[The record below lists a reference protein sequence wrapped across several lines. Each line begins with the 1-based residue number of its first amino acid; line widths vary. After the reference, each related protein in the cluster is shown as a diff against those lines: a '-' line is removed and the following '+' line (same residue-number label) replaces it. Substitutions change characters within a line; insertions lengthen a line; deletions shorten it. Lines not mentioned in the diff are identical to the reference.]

1 MCQKPSE
8 NFIEC
13 RSPFAG
19 RVAGLPQADHC
30 MVVEEPASQSR
41 PSTAGHRTDPPQADA
56 THRAY
61 FTDPATIPLVR
72 LLWNSKKNR
81 MHGATP
87 SRADDAV
94 VVGSMKFWP

>member
-1 MCQKPSE
+1 
-8 NFIEC
+8 
-13 RSPFAG
+13 
-19 RVAGLPQADHC
+19 

-41 PSTAGHRTDPPQADA
+41 PGPAGRRTDPAHA
-56 THRAY
+56 CETRRAY
-61 FTDPATIPLVR
+61 FTDPATTPLVR

-94 VVGSMKFWP
+94 VVGSMKFWPWRTEIAIGTVCFELGTSMIKGRKKSF